1 MQQERTHGPLVR
13 TPVSLP
19 LETRKGTY
27 VVIAAFDEEATI
39 GGVLSELLAVGFTS
53 VVVVDDGSSDRTRAR
68 ARAGGAITLRHVINR
83 GQGAALQTGIAY
95 AVAAGADVIVTFDAD
110 GQHCADDVPYLV
122 EPIASGRA
130 AIALGS
136 RFAGRSI
143 GMPRGR
149 RWLLHLGRW
158 FTFLSSGVLLSD
170 AHNGLRAF
178 SREAVQ
184 GFEIRLDRMA
194 HASELID
201 LVRRTGLAWVEVP
214 VRVRYTA
221 YSRAKGQRS
230 WGALRIALDYLLGKW
245 LR

>member
-1 MQQERTHGPLVR
+1 MQPERTQGSLVR

-27 VVIAAFDEEATI
+27 VVIAAFNEAATI
-39 GGVLSELLAVGFTS
+39 GGVLSELLAAGFPH

-143 GMPRGR
+143 GMPRSR

-178 SREAVQ
+178 SREAAQ

-230 WGALRIALDYLLGKW
+230 WGALRIVVDYLLGKW

>member
-27 VVIAAFDEEATI
+27 VVIAAFNEEATI
-39 GGVLSELLAVGFTS
+39 GGVLGELLAAGFPH

-170 AHNGLRAF
+170 THNGVRAF
-178 SREAVQ
+178 SREAAQ
-184 GFEIRLDRMA
+184 GFDIRLDRMA

-201 LVRRTGLAWVEVP
+201 QVRRTGLAWVEVP

-230 WGALRIALDYLLGKW
+230 WSALRIALDYLLGKW

>member
-178 SREAVQ
+178 SREAAQ

-230 WGALRIALDYLLGKW
+230 WGAFRIALDYLLGKW

>member
-39 GGVLSELLAVGFTS
+39 GGVLSELLAAGFPY

-178 SREAVQ
+178 SREAAQ

-201 LVRRTGLAWVEVP
+201 QVRRTGLAWVEVP

-230 WGALRIALDYLLGKW
+230 WGAFRIALDYLLGKW